1 MASAVWVMFALSF
14 FNASASNAKRER
26 ARRAAVVALALTPAA
41 YAQKHCGPGVA
52 ITEFVIG
59 QIMP

>member
-1 MASAVWVMFALSF
+1 MFALSF